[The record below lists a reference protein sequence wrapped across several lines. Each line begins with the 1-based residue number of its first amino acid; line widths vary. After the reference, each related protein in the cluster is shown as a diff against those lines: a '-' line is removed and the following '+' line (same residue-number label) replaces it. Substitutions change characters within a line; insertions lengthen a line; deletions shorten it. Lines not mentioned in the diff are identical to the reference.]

1 MFLMAVTIRR
11 MWNIVLHLRYFN
23 DIRKCIA
30 LKSKNQFKHFKF
42 ILRTIYSKKRE
53 QIFCS

>member
-23 DIRKCIA
+23 DIRKFIA
-30 LKSKNQFKHFKF
+30 QKSKKPSQTF
-42 ILRTIYSKKRE
+42 
-53 QIFCS
+53 